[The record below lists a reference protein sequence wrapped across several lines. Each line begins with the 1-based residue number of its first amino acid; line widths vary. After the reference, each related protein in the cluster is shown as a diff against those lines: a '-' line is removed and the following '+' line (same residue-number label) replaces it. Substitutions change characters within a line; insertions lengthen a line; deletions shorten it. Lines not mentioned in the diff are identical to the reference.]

1 MEYLK
6 EFLSN
11 SWRQSFWMIAICI
24 VASLVYFVIKARW
37 ANVQDKKMQNNK
49 KQNKFKRILT
59 KRILII
65 IGLCLLLLI
74 DPVVDTIQVKK
85 DMQQMQTKTIV
96 GVVCD
101 SYGKWRVWGE
111 ITFQSGKREIFLI
124 EGKKYEI
131 EYFVN
136 SKVICSA
143 KRVFY

>member
-1 MEYLK
+1 M
-6 EFLSN
+6 
-11 SWRQSFWMIAICI
+11 
-24 VASLVYFVIKARW
+24 
-37 ANVQDKKMQNNK
+37 
-49 KQNKFKRILT
+49 T

-96 GVVCD
+96 GVVYD

-124 EGKKYEI
+124 EGEKYEI